1 MCENFG
7 APLAGAHYR
16 CASGLC
22 YLFIKKKTCAP
33 LHGQNAKILFDI
45 KEFKIIS

>member
-16 CASGLC
+16 CASGLYVI
-22 YLFIKKKTCAP
+22 YLYKKCAP